1 MVSLY
6 AENSLENFWKLVT
19 PFGEDIWREAV
30 MLAIQSLDIPC
41 QDHDQVLNW
50 SLGES
55 NYGHS
60 NWRLSVPKQLY
71 YCLKPMIPQFVSKH
85 LRRILCAGKQNHYK
99 DHLFWPIDN
108 RLMNYLW
115 MVLTMAMDLTGKQE
129 LQMIGFW
136 PDHKKTAFVLTHDV
150 ETEFGQ
156 SHVEEIAQVDASYG
170 FHSAFFF
177 VMNRYPVDM
186 GLIRSL
192 IDRGYEVG
200 VHGYNHDGKLLCMRK
215 CPVKRFFAINQF
227 AEEIGANSFRSPMTL
242 RDPRRMQNL
251 GLPYDL
257 SFFDTDPFEP
267 MPGGTMSVFP
277 FHMGKLLELPY
288 TLAQDYTILELLKET
303 NSNIWKQKVK
313 YLQSVNGM
321 MLLDTHPDYLK
332 LGNNLDV
339 YREFLDGMQMQTRD
353 LFCALPSEVG
363 AWWQERTAMI
373 GGNISGRASITRIIK
388 DNQTQT
394 LSFIL

>member
-1 MVSLY
+1 
-6 AENSLENFWKLVT
+6 
-19 PFGEDIWREAV
+19 
-30 MLAIQSLDIPC
+30 
-41 QDHDQVLNW
+41 
-50 SLGES
+50 
-55 NYGHS
+55 
-60 NWRLSVPKQLY
+60 
-71 YCLKPMIPQFVSKH
+71 
-85 LRRILCAGKQNHYK
+85 
-99 DHLFWPIDN
+99 
-108 RLMNYLW
+108 
-115 MVLTMAMDLTGKQE
+115 MAMDLTGKQE

-136 PDHKKTAFVLTHDV
+136 PDHKKTSFVLTHDV